1 MFSHPRRLI
10 SLLKKD
16 ILQENRKTRSS
27 KVSKFFH
34 LSPRSK
40 KNDQKWD
47 LTAAFAN
54 KLKLEDPKTETFD
67 LGSAES
73 TDAAENTCQV
83 AKDAPISS
91 PEKVAQEIEE
101 FLLRQQA
108 LSETA
113 GATASLGEVWTPA
126 SDYKAHIA
134 VTESLTSVDTDTEP
148 ETDLKLETTFQPLTD
163 SDTISVNLADAS
175 NDTPETA
182 ESIKTAITDSDT
194 VS

>member
-1 MFSHPRRLI
+1 MPFQAKSACDSDVFTPPTSNI
-10 SLLKKD
+10 VAEKD
-16 ILQENRKTRSS
+16 ILQENRKTRLS

-47 LTAAFAN
+47 LTASFAN

-67 LGSAES
+67 LGGAES
-73 TDAAENTCQV
+73 TDAAENTCHV

-101 FLLRQQA
+101 FLLRQQV

-113 GATASLGEVWTPA
+113 GATA
-126 SDYKAHIA
+126 
-134 VTESLTSVDTDTEP
+134 
-148 ETDLKLETTFQPLTD
+148 
-163 SDTISVNLADAS
+163 
-175 NDTPETA
+175 
-182 ESIKTAITDSDT
+182 
-194 VS
+194 